1 MKVLIVD
8 DERHVREA
16 IQLLVDW
23 SSHGIDTVLTAA
35 DAVSAMELIRQE
47 RPEFVFT
54 DMTMPGMH
62 GTELLEWLQQNYPD
76 TRTVVIS
83 GYDDFD
89 YVRKTVKYGGFDY
102 LLKPIDPD
110 QLTEAVVRIVASYCE
125 LAHSRAEN
133 QRATMENN
141 EIRPVY
147 WDKMFSQ
154 LLAEPEY
161 LTAIRE
167 PLARDFRISLDGLPC
182 RIAILSVESVNPIVR
197 AKFASGLDL
206 LYFSLLNICNEFL
219 RKAGYGYAF
228 RQWNS
233 VSDIVLL
240 LWKFPE
246 DAAGLLGR
254 INAGLQAALGGACVF
269 GLGSVQR
276 APRGLPQSLREAA
289 HALNQRNL
297 LIRAEAIHAYRPGTV
312 VNPGS
317 SLTGDTGK
325 AVYLADYEPFIRAA
339 VTGGNEKQLAA
350 VLGQWFASVRS
361 QPVLTMEQLKAW
373 MNEYQLMRHR
383 WTTEGAGL
391 AADTG
396 VARQGQIG
404 VGLPFTDEGVLDL
417 NAWEAQWQREL
428 AALCRNA
435 AIGACVG
442 KEEPVISRIEKYIRC
457 HYQQDLSLAVI
468 AERFFLSREYISR
481 RFKQEF
487 GENLS
492 DYIGR
497 VRTQQAKLLLA
508 NPHIRIAQVASMVGY
523 ADEKYFSKV
532 FKKLCGQSPND
543 YRRQTVG
550 R

>member
-23 SSHGIDTVLTAA
+23 SSHGIDTVLSAA
-35 DAVSAMELIRQE
+35 DAVSAMELIRREQ
-47 RPEFVFT
+47 PEFVFT

-110 QLTEAVVRIVASYCE
+110 QLGEAVVRIVASYRE
-125 LAHSRAEN
+125 LVRSRAEN
-133 QRATMENN
+133 RRATMENN

-161 LTAIRE
+161 LAAIRE
-167 PLARDFRISLDGLPC
+167 PLAREFRVTLDNLPC
-182 RIAILSVESVNPIVR
+182 RIAILSVESVSPVVR

-240 LWKFPE
+240 IWKFPE
-246 DAAGLLGR
+246 DAVRLLGR
-254 INAGLQAALGGACVF
+254 INAGLQAALGGACEF
-269 GLGSVQR
+269 GLGSVLR
-276 APRGLPQSLREAA
+276 APRGLPQSLREAT
-289 HALNQRNL
+289 HALERRNL
-297 LIRAEAIHAYRPGTV
+297 LVRAEPVHLYRPVSAATSWDSAGR
-312 VNPGS
+312 
-317 SLTGDTGK
+317 
-325 AVYLADYEPFIRAA
+325 AIYLADNEPFLRAA
-339 VTGGNEKQLAA
+339 LTGGNEKQLAV
-350 VLGQWFASVRS
+350 VLGQWFASVRNL
-361 QPVLTMEQLKAW
+361 PVLTMEQLKAW
-373 MNEYQLMRHR
+373 LNEYQLMRHR
-383 WTTEGAGL
+383 WALEGIGQADEIG
-391 AADTG
+391 AADEG
-396 VARQGQIG
+396 RAGG
-404 VGLPFTDEGVLDL
+404 GLPFTAEGVLDVA
-417 NAWEAQWQREL
+417 AWEGLWQREL
-428 AALCRNA
+428 TALCREVGVGVGN
-435 AIGACVG
+435 G

-497 VRTQQAKLLLA
+497 VRIEQAKLLLA

-543 YRRQTVG
+543 YRRQTAG
-550 R
+550 G